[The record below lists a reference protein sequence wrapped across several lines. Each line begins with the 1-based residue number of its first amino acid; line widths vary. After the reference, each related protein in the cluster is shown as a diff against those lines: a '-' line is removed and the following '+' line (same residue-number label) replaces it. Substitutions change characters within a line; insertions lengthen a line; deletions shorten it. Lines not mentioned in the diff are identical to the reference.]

1 MIVFVTVF
9 TPIRPKATL
18 LFGPPTMT
26 HEGSEVEVD
35 GHVEEVEM
43 VTVVVCS
50 GDRIAHNT
58 PGCCRAWFAATEGL

>member
-1 MIVFVTVF
+1 
-9 TPIRPKATL
+9 
-18 LFGPPTMT
+18 MT